1 MYRFF
6 DRSGHFDDYSYFWA
20 RWPFLIISTILC
32 QIFYNPITDQA
43 EVLKLLNL
51 QHNSIKLL
59 DGIDILRR
67 LVFLDLYD
75 NKIEGTDP
83 QSLSILARFCK

>member
-1 MYRFF
+1 MALKVIF
-6 DRSGHFDDYSYFWA
+6 GHFSY
-20 RWPFLIISTILC
+20 
-32 QIFYNPITDQA
+32 QFYNPITDQA

-75 NKIEGTDP
+75 NKIEGMDP
-83 QSLSILARFCK
+83 QSLFAHVLVECLSVEP

>member
-1 MYRFF
+1 M
-6 DRSGHFDDYSYFWA
+6 A
-20 RWPFLIISTILC
+20 ISTIFC

>member
-1 MYRFF
+1 MAIF
-6 DRSGHFDDYSYFWA
+6 DYFDHFM
-20 RWPFLIISTILC
+20 LNNV
-32 QIFYNPITDQA
+32 YNPITDQA

>member
-1 MYRFF
+1 MIVIFE
-6 DRSGHFDDYSYFWA
+6 GHFRFN
-20 RWPFLIISTILC
+20 
-32 QIFYNPITDQA
+32 FYNPITDQA

-75 NKIEGTDP
+75 NKIEGMDP
-83 QSLSILARFCK
+83 QSLLAHVLVEGLSVEP

>member
-1 MYRFF
+1 METQTIVIFGRHGNFWS
-6 DRSGHFDDYSYFWA
+6 RSISAILRIIFCN
-20 RWPFLIISTILC
+20 PF
-32 QIFYNPITDQA
+32 TDQA

-75 NKIEGTDP
+75 NKIEGMDP
-83 QSLSILARFCK
+83 QSLFARPRTA

>member
-1 MYRFF
+1 MYSHFWPERSLMIKIIFGRFSC
-6 DRSGHFDDYSYFWA
+6 RLLP
-20 RWPFLIISTILC
+20 R
-32 QIFYNPITDQA
+32 YNPIKDQA

-75 NKIEGTDP
+75 NKIEGMDP
-83 QSLSILARFCK
+83 QSLFARPSA

>member
-1 MYRFF
+1 MIKIIFGRFSC
-6 DRSGHFDDYSYFWA
+6 RLLP
-20 RWPFLIISTILC
+20 R
-32 QIFYNPITDQA
+32 YNPIKDQA

-75 NKIEGTDP
+75 NKIEGMDP
-83 QSLSILARFCK
+83 QTLSLFDRHCWCETIKMKKIR